1 MREKFSSSLQT
12 SSVRDLPGKSRRKG
26 WLTALA
32 ILGVAATPLCVA
44 ATTGTFQLEEASIDN
59 IHSAI
64 KSGQLTC
71 QGLVQAYLDRVKA
84 YNGVCTKLVTAKG
97 ESVPAALGP
106 VRAGARLR
114 FPTKTTA
121 AATFLPDL
129 EQYTGLPLEFGRME
143 ATASDP
149 SVKQQYG
156 MVAGVPNAA
165 QLSAFETLNIRG
177 ERSVTC
183 KGKFDAPP
191 GTPLPSGAPAACEK
205 FRQQPD
211 ALELAAKLDAQYGSN
226 PDLQK
231 LPMYC
236 TVITVKNWYDVLD
249 MRSTGGNDV
258 NYAKDFAP
266 WDMTI
271 VSQLRAKGAIISG
284 ITIASEPSF
293 RGEEPTKP
301 STVFVGGN
309 NVRSTWGGTTC
320 NAYDTERS
328 PGGSSGGAGASVA
341 ANMATCSI
349 CETTGGS
356 CRIPAN
362 ANAVASFVTT
372 KGMLSE
378 FGSATADFI
387 NHRPGVLCRT
397 LGDAAR
403 VIDAMKD
410 PTEGYF
416 DSRDFL
422 TALPRALSAKESF
435 ASSIVTDEKVKSND
449 KPLRGLRIG
458 IVREYMVK
466 HTPNDAATSDKID
479 AEFKTVL
486 RDRLGAELVESVD
499 PLYADD
505 PNVPNMEYT
514 FADAFSEVL
523 PISAPEYFFQKT
535 SDGQLEF
542 AVPGYDVT
550 SRDYLVKLSLHQAP
564 LSPKLNM
571 RRIYGELDDGGRNDF
586 MISRYLTARGDPRVG
601 DVAAYAANSKWRS
614 GAQAVGA
621 QNIAALNR
629 QDTRA
634 TKGVDRVKMHTLFRY
649 AILKVMRENHI
660 DVFVHPNMTI
670 PMGRIGWAQEP
681 DTGGRRPNGFAITDL
696 LGVPEIIVPAG
707 FNDVVYEPRFVLSD
721 DKKSYVQT
729 PGTVLSKLPVP
740 LPISIQYWA
749 GPGDEPV
756 MLKVASAYEAATHH
770 RKPPAAFPVLKEK
783 ANLLSGAS
791 GSVAAPA
798 GLTAR

>member
-1 MREKFSSSLQT
+1 MRETCSSWVLN
-12 SSVRDLPGKSRRKG
+12 VGARHLMFA
-26 WLTALA
+26 ALA
-32 ILGVAATPLCVA
+32 ALGWGTVAPGVASA
-44 ATTGTFQLEEASIDN
+44 AGKFKLEEATIED
-59 IHSAI
+59 IHGAI
-64 KSGQLTC
+64 KNGQITC
-71 QGLVQAYLDRVKA
+71 KGLVQAYMDRVKA

-97 ESVPAALGP
+97 ETIPAAMGT
-106 VRAGARLR
+106 VRAGASLR
-114 FPTKTTA
+114 FPTRTTPGSSL
-121 AATFLPDL
+121 LPNLD
-129 EQYTGLPLEFGRME
+129 QYVGLPLEFGRME

-149 SVKQQYG
+149 NVKQQYG
-156 MVAGVPNAA
+156 MVAGVPNAG

-191 GTPLPSGAPAACEK
+191 GTPLPAGAPAACEQ
-205 FRQQPD
+205 FRQHPD
-211 ALELAAKLDAQYGSN
+211 ALELAAQLDAQYGSK
-226 PDLQK
+226 PDLER

-236 TVITVKNWYDVLD
+236 TVITVKNWYDVND

-258 NYAKDFAP
+258 NYATDFAP

-293 RGEEPTKP
+293 RDDEPAKP
-301 STVFVGGN
+301 KTSFVGGS
-309 NVRSTWGGTTC
+309 NVRSSWGGTTC
-320 NAYDTERS
+320 NPYDTERS

-372 KGMLSE
+372 KGLTSE

-397 LGDAAR
+397 IGDAAR

-410 PTEGYF
+410 PKDGYF

-422 TALPRALSAKESF
+422 TALPRALSAREPYT
-435 ASSIVTDEKVKSND
+435 SSIVSDTGVSD
-449 KPLRGLRIG
+449 KPLKGLRIG

-466 HTPNDAATSDKID
+466 HTPNDAATSDQID
-479 AEFKTVL
+479 QEFKTIL

-499 PLYADD
+499 PQYPDD
-505 PNVPNMEYT
+505 PGVPNMKYT

-535 SDGQLEF
+535 SDGKLEF
-542 AVPGYDVT
+542 EVPGYDVT
-550 SRDYLVKLSLHQAP
+550 SRDYLVKLSLRQAP
-564 LSPKLNM
+564 LSAKLNM
-571 RRIYGELDDGGRNDF
+571 RRIFTGLDDGGRDDF
-586 MISRYLTARGDPRVG
+586 MIARYLTARGDKRVT
-601 DVAAYAANSKWRS
+601 DTAAYAANSKWRS
-614 GAQAVGA
+614 EVQAVGV
-621 QNIAALNR
+621 QNVATINL
-629 QDTRA
+629 QDTRT
-634 TKGVDRVKMHTLFRY
+634 TKGIDRVKMHTLFRY
-649 AILKVMRENHI
+649 AVMKVMRENHI
-660 DVFVHPNMTI
+660 DVFVHPNLTI
-670 PMGRIGWAQEP
+670 PMGKIGSAQEP
-681 DTGGRRPNGFAITDL
+681 DTAGRRANGFAITDL

-707 FNDVVYEPRFVLSD
+707 FNDVVYEPTFALGD

-729 PGTVLSKLPVP
+729 PGKAPSKLSNP
-740 LPISIQYWA
+740 LPISIEYWA

-770 RKPPAAFPVLKEK
+770 RKPPAAFPALK
-783 ANLLSGAS
+783 G
-791 GSVAAPA
+791 GM
-798 GLTAR
+798 

>member
-1 MREKFSSSLQT
+1 MRETCST
-12 SSVRDLPGKSRRKG
+12 SILNVGTRR
-26 WLTALA
+26 LMFAALA
-32 ILGVAATPLCVA
+32 ALGWGVVVPRAASA
-44 ATTGTFQLEEASIDN
+44 ADQFKLEEATIED
-59 IHSAI
+59 IHGGI
-64 KSGQLTC
+64 KNGQITC
-71 QGLVQAYLDRVKA
+71 KGLVQAYMDRVKA
-84 YNGVCTKLVTAKG
+84 YDGVCTKLVTAKG
-97 ESVPAALGP
+97 ESIPAAKGMM
-106 VRAGARLR
+106 RAGAPLQ
-114 FPTKTTA
+114 FPTKTMA
-121 AATFLPDL
+121 ASSLLPNL
-129 EQYTGLPLEFGRME
+129 QQYAGLPLEFGRME

-156 MVAGVPNAA
+156 MVAGFPNAGR
-165 QLSAFETLNIRG
+165 LNAFETLNIRG

-191 GTPLPSGAPAACEK
+191 GTPLPAGAPTACEQ

-211 ALELAAKLDAQYGSN
+211 ALELAAKLDAEYGSK
-226 PDLQK
+226 PDLDK

-236 TVITVKNWYDVLD
+236 TVITVKNWYDVND

-258 NYAKDFAP
+258 NYATDFAP

-293 RGEEPTKP
+293 RGEEPAKSKT
-301 STVFVGGN
+301 SFVGGS
-309 NVRSTWGGTTC
+309 NVRSSWGGTTC
-320 NAYDTERS
+320 NPYDTERS

-372 KGMLSE
+372 KGLNSE

-410 PTEGYF
+410 PKEGYF
-416 DSRDFL
+416 DTRDFL
-422 TALPRALSAKESF
+422 TALPRALSPTEPY
-435 ASSIVTDEKVKSND
+435 ASSIVSDKSVGD
-449 KPLRGLRIG
+449 KPLKGLRIG

-466 HTPNDAATSDKID
+466 HTPNDAATSDQID
-479 AEFKTVL
+479 QELKTIL

-499 PLYADD
+499 PQYPDD
-505 PNVPNMEYT
+505 PGVPNMKYT

-523 PISAPEYFFQKT
+523 PISAPEYFFQKA
-535 SDGQLEF
+535 SDGKLEF
-542 AVPGYDVT
+542 EVPGYDVT
-550 SRDYLVKLSLHQAP
+550 SRDYLVKLSLRQVP

-571 RRIYGELDDGGRNDF
+571 RRIFTGLDDGGRNDF
-586 MISRYLTARGDPRVG
+586 MIARYLTARADGRVT
-601 DVAAYAANSKWRS
+601 DAAAYAANSKWRS
-614 GAQAVGA
+614 EVQSVGI
-621 QNIAALNR
+621 QNVATINL

-634 TKGVDRVKMHTLFRY
+634 TKGIDRVKMHTVFRY
-649 AILKVMRENHI
+649 AVMKVMRENHI
-660 DVFVHPNMTI
+660 DVFVHPNLTI
-670 PMGRIGWAQEP
+670 PMGKIGSAQEP
-681 DTGGRRPNGFAITDL
+681 DVAGRRSNGFAITDL

-707 FNDVVYEPRFVLSD
+707 FSDVVYEPTFVLGD

-729 PGTVLSKLPVP
+729 SGKAPSKLSNP

-770 RKPPAAFPVLKEK
+770 RKPPAAFPALK
-783 ANLLSGAS
+783 G
-791 GSVAAPA
+791 GM
-798 GLTAR
+798 

>member
-1 MREKFSSSLQT
+1 MFA
-12 SSVRDLPGKSRRKG
+12 
-26 WLTALA
+26 ALA
-32 ILGVAATPLCVA
+32 TAGFTAMTPGVASA
-44 ATTGTFQLEEASIDN
+44 AGKFQLEEATIAD
-59 IHSAI
+59 IHGAI
-64 KSGQLTC
+64 RSGQVTC
-71 QGLVQAYLDRVKA
+71 KGVVQAYLDRVRA
-84 YNGVCTKLVTAKG
+84 YNGVCTKLVTSKG
-97 ESVPAALGP
+97 ESIPAATGTM
-106 VRAGARLR
+106 RAGAPLR

-121 AATFLPDL
+121 AATLLPDL
-129 EQYTGLPLEFGRME
+129 DQYAGLPLEFGRME

-149 SVKQQYG
+149 TVKQQYG
-156 MVAGVPNAA
+156 MVAGIPNGS
-165 QLSAFETLNIRG
+165 QLNAFETLNIRG

-191 GTPLPSGAPAACEK
+191 GTPLPAGAPAACEK

-226 PDLQK
+226 PDLEK

-236 TVITVKNWYDVLD
+236 TVITVKNWYDVSD

-258 NYAKDFAP
+258 NYATDFAP

-284 ITIASEPSF
+284 ITVASEPSF

-301 STVFVGGN
+301 KTAFVGGN
-309 NVRSTWGGTTC
+309 NVRSTWGGTAC
-320 NAYDTERS
+320 NAYDPERS

-362 ANAVASFVTT
+362 ANAVASFVAT
-372 KGMLSE
+372 KGMTSE

-410 PTEGYF
+410 PRDGYF

-422 TALPRALSAKESF
+422 TALPRALSATAPY
-435 ASSIVTDEKVKSND
+435 ASNIVSDASLKIGD
-449 KPLRGLRIG
+449 KPLKGLRIG
-458 IVREYMVK
+458 IVREYMVR
-466 HTPNDAATSDKID
+466 HSANDAAISDQID
-479 AEFKTVL
+479 QEFKTIL
-486 RDRLGAELVESVD
+486 RDRLGAELVESID
-499 PLYADD
+499 PQYADD
-505 PNVPNMEYT
+505 PQVPNMKYT
-514 FADAFSEVL
+514 FADAFAEVL

-535 SDGQLEF
+535 KDGELEF

-550 SRDYLVKLSLHQAP
+550 SRDYLVKLSLHRAP

-571 RRIYGELDDGGRNDF
+571 RRIFGEIDDGGRNDF
-586 MISRYLTARGDPRVG
+586 MIARYLAARGDQRVTDAVG
-601 DVAAYAANSKWRS
+601 YATNSKWRS
-614 GAQAVGA
+614 EGQAVGV
-621 QNIAALNR
+621 QNIAAINL

-634 TKGVDRVKMHTLFRY
+634 TKGIDRVKMHTLFRY

-670 PMGRIGWAQEP
+670 PMGKIGWAQEP
-681 DTGGRRPNGFAITDL
+681 DAGGRRPNGFAITDL

-707 FNDVVYEPRFVLSD
+707 FNDVVYEPGFVLSD
-721 DKKSYVQT
+721 DRKSYVQT
-729 PGTVLSKLPVP
+729 PGTTASKLSTP
-740 LPISIQYWA
+740 LPISIEYWA

-756 MLKVASAYEAATHH
+756 MVKVASAYESATHH
-770 RKPPAAFPVLKEK
+770 RKPPKAFPS
-783 ANLLSGAS
+783 LSG
-791 GSVAAPA
+791 GHE
-798 GLTAR
+798 

>member
-1 MREKFSSSLQT
+1 MRETCSSW
-12 SSVRDLPGKSRRKG
+12 VINVGARRLMFAAVAALG
-26 WLTALA
+26 WGTVAP
-32 ILGVAATPLCVA
+32 GVASA
-44 ATTGTFQLEEASIDN
+44 AGKFKLEEATIED
-59 IHSAI
+59 IHGAI
-64 KSGQLTC
+64 KNGQITC
-71 QGLVQAYLDRVKA
+71 KGLVQAYMDRVKA

-97 ESVPAALGP
+97 ESIPAAMGT
-106 VRAGARLR
+106 VRAGASLR
-114 FPTKTTA
+114 FPTRTTPGSSL
-121 AATFLPDL
+121 LPNLD
-129 EQYTGLPLEFGRME
+129 QYVGLPLEFGRME

-149 SVKQQYG
+149 NVKQQYG
-156 MVAGVPNAA
+156 MVAGVPNAG

-191 GTPLPSGAPAACEK
+191 GTPLPAGAPAACEQ
-205 FRQQPD
+205 FRQHPD
-211 ALELAAKLDAQYGSN
+211 ALELATQLDAQYGSK
-226 PDLQK
+226 PDLER

-236 TVITVKNWYDVLD
+236 TVITVKNWYDVND

-258 NYAKDFAP
+258 NYATDFAP

-293 RGEEPTKP
+293 RDDEPAKP
-301 STVFVGGN
+301 KTSFVGGS
-309 NVRSTWGGTTC
+309 NVRSSWGGTTC
-320 NAYDTERS
+320 NPYDTERS

-372 KGMLSE
+372 KGLTSE

-397 LGDAAR
+397 IGDAAR

-410 PTEGYF
+410 PKDGYF

-422 TALPRALSAKESF
+422 TALPRALSAREPY
-435 ASSIVTDEKVKSND
+435 ASSIVSDTGVSD
-449 KPLRGLRIG
+449 KPLKGLRIG

-466 HTPNDAATSDKID
+466 HTPNDAATSDQID
-479 AEFKTVL
+479 QEFKTIL

-499 PLYADD
+499 PQYPDD
-505 PNVPNMEYT
+505 PDVANMRYT

-535 SDGQLEF
+535 SDGKLEF
-542 AVPGYDVT
+542 EVPGYDVT
-550 SRDYLVKLSLHQAP
+550 SRDYLVKLSLRQAP
-564 LSPKLNM
+564 LSAKLNM
-571 RRIYGELDDGGRNDF
+571 RRIFTGLDDGGRDDF
-586 MISRYLTARGDPRVG
+586 MIARYLTARGDKRVA
-601 DVAAYAANSKWRS
+601 DTAAYAANSKWRS
-614 GAQAVGA
+614 EAQAVGV
-621 QNIAALNR
+621 QNVATINL
-629 QDTRA
+629 QDTRT
-634 TKGVDRVKMHTLFRY
+634 TKGIDRVKMHTLFRY
-649 AILKVMRENHI
+649 AIMKVMRENHI
-660 DVFVHPNMTI
+660 DVFVHPNLTI
-670 PMGRIGWAQEP
+670 PMGKIGSAQEP
-681 DTGGRRPNGFAITDL
+681 DAAGRRANGFAITDV

-707 FNDVVYEPRFVLSD
+707 FNDVIYEPAFVLSD
-721 DKKSYVQT
+721 DKKSYVQAAGKS
-729 PGTVLSKLPVP
+729 PSKLSNP
-740 LPISIQYWA
+740 LPISIEYWA

-770 RKPPAAFPVLKEK
+770 RKPPAAFPALK
-783 ANLLSGAS
+783 G
-791 GSVAAPA
+791 GM
-798 GLTAR
+798 

>member
-1 MREKFSSSLQT
+1 MRETCSSW
-12 SSVRDLPGKSRRKG
+12 VINVGARRLMFAAVAALG
-26 WLTALA
+26 WGTVAP
-32 ILGVAATPLCVA
+32 GVASA
-44 ATTGTFQLEEASIDN
+44 AGKFKLEEATIED
-59 IHSAI
+59 IHGAI
-64 KSGQLTC
+64 KNGQITC
-71 QGLVQAYLDRVKA
+71 KGLVQAYMDRVKA

-97 ESVPAALGP
+97 ESIPAAMGT
-106 VRAGARLR
+106 VRAGASLR
-114 FPTKTTA
+114 FPTRTTPGSSL
-121 AATFLPDL
+121 LPNLD
-129 EQYTGLPLEFGRME
+129 QYVGLPLEFGRME

-149 SVKQQYG
+149 NVKQQYG
-156 MVAGVPNAA
+156 MVAGVPNAG

-191 GTPLPSGAPAACEK
+191 GTPLPAGAPAACEQ
-205 FRQQPD
+205 FRQHPD
-211 ALELAAKLDAQYGSN
+211 ALELATQLDAQYGSK
-226 PDLQK
+226 PDLER

-236 TVITVKNWYDVLD
+236 TVITVKNWYDVND

-258 NYAKDFAP
+258 NYATDFAP

-293 RGEEPTKP
+293 RDDEPAKP
-301 STVFVGGN
+301 KTSFVGGS
-309 NVRSTWGGTTC
+309 NVRSSWGGTTC
-320 NAYDTERS
+320 NPYDTERS

-372 KGMLSE
+372 KGLTSE

-397 LGDAAR
+397 IGDAAR

-410 PTEGYF
+410 PKDGYF

-422 TALPRALSAKESF
+422 TALPRALSAREPY
-435 ASSIVTDEKVKSND
+435 ASSIVSDTGVSD
-449 KPLRGLRIG
+449 KPLKGLRIG

-466 HTPNDAATSDKID
+466 HTPNDAATSDQID
-479 AEFKTVL
+479 QEFKTIL

-499 PLYADD
+499 PQYPDD
-505 PNVPNMEYT
+505 PDVANMRYT

-535 SDGQLEF
+535 SDGKLEF
-542 AVPGYDVT
+542 EVPGYDVT
-550 SRDYLVKLSLHQAP
+550 SRDYLVKLSLRQAP
-564 LSPKLNM
+564 LSAKLNM
-571 RRIYGELDDGGRNDF
+571 RRIFTGLDDGGRDDF
-586 MISRYLTARGDPRVG
+586 MIARYLTARGDQRVA
-601 DVAAYAANSKWRS
+601 DTAAYAANSKWRS
-614 GAQAVGA
+614 EAQAVGV
-621 QNIAALNR
+621 QNVATINL
-629 QDTRA
+629 QDTRT
-634 TKGVDRVKMHTLFRY
+634 TKGIDRVKMHTLFRY
-649 AILKVMRENHI
+649 AIMKVMRENHI
-660 DVFVHPNMTI
+660 DVFVHPNLTI
-670 PMGRIGWAQEP
+670 PMGKIGSAQEP
-681 DTGGRRPNGFAITDL
+681 DAAGRRANGFAITDV

-707 FNDVVYEPRFVLSD
+707 FNDVIYEPAFVLSD
-721 DKKSYVQT
+721 DKKSYVQAAGKS
-729 PGTVLSKLPVP
+729 PSKLSNP
-740 LPISIQYWA
+740 LPISIEYWA

-770 RKPPAAFPVLKEK
+770 RKPPAAFPALK
-783 ANLLSGAS
+783 G
-791 GSVAAPA
+791 GM
-798 GLTAR
+798 

>member
-1 MREKFSSSLQT
+1 MRETCSSW
-12 SSVRDLPGKSRRKG
+12 VINVGARRLMFAAVAALG
-26 WLTALA
+26 WGTVAP
-32 ILGVAATPLCVA
+32 GVASA
-44 ATTGTFQLEEASIDN
+44 AGKFKLEEATIED
-59 IHSAI
+59 IHGAI
-64 KSGQLTC
+64 KNGQITC
-71 QGLVQAYLDRVKA
+71 KGLVQAYMDRVKA

-97 ESVPAALGP
+97 ESIPAAMGT
-106 VRAGARLR
+106 VRAGASLR
-114 FPTKTTA
+114 FPTRTTPGSSL
-121 AATFLPDL
+121 LPNLD
-129 EQYTGLPLEFGRME
+129 QYVGLPLEFGRME

-149 SVKQQYG
+149 NVKQQYG
-156 MVAGVPNAA
+156 MVAGVPNAG

-191 GTPLPSGAPAACEK
+191 GTPLPAGAPAACEQ
-205 FRQQPD
+205 FRQHPD
-211 ALELAAKLDAQYGSN
+211 ALELATQLDAQYGSK
-226 PDLQK
+226 PDLER

-236 TVITVKNWYDVLD
+236 TVITVKNWYDVND

-258 NYAKDFAP
+258 NYATDFAP

-293 RGEEPTKP
+293 RDDEPAKP
-301 STVFVGGN
+301 KTSFVGGS
-309 NVRSTWGGTTC
+309 NVRSSWGGTTC
-320 NAYDTERS
+320 NPYDTERS

-372 KGMLSE
+372 KGLTSE

-397 LGDAAR
+397 IGDAAR

-410 PTEGYF
+410 PKDGYF

-422 TALPRALSAKESF
+422 TALPRALSAREPY
-435 ASSIVTDEKVKSND
+435 ASSIVSDTGVSD
-449 KPLRGLRIG
+449 KPLKGLRIG

-466 HTPNDAATSDKID
+466 HTPNDAATSDQID
-479 AEFKTVL
+479 QEFKTIL

-499 PLYADD
+499 PQYPDD
-505 PNVPNMEYT
+505 PDVANMRYT

-535 SDGQLEF
+535 SDGKLEF
-542 AVPGYDVT
+542 EVPGYDVT
-550 SRDYLVKLSLHQAP
+550 SRDYLVKLSLRQAP
-564 LSPKLNM
+564 LSAKLNM
-571 RRIYGELDDGGRNDF
+571 RRIFTGLDDGGRDDF
-586 MISRYLTARGDPRVG
+586 MIARYLTARGDKRVA
-601 DVAAYAANSKWRS
+601 DTAAYAANSKWRS
-614 GAQAVGA
+614 EAQAVGV
-621 QNIAALNR
+621 QNVATINL
-629 QDTRA
+629 QDTRT
-634 TKGVDRVKMHTLFRY
+634 TKGIDRVKMHTLFRY
-649 AILKVMRENHI
+649 AIMKVMRENHI
-660 DVFVHPNMTI
+660 DVFVHPNLTI
-670 PMGRIGWAQEP
+670 PMGKIGSAQEP
-681 DTGGRRPNGFAITDL
+681 DAAGRRANGFAITDV

-707 FNDVVYEPRFVLSD
+707 FNDVIYEPAFVLGD

-729 PGTVLSKLPVP
+729 AGKSPSKLSNP
-740 LPISIQYWA
+740 LPISIEYWA

-770 RKPPAAFPVLKEK
+770 RKPPAAFPALK
-783 ANLLSGAS
+783 G
-791 GSVAAPA
+791 GM
-798 GLTAR
+798 

>member
-1 MREKFSSSLQT
+1 MRDT
-12 SSVRDLPGKSRRKG
+12 SGSWPIGTHARGL
-26 WLTALA
+26 ALA
-32 ILGVAATPLCVA
+32 TFATMVLGAAAPSA
-44 ATTGTFQLEEASIDN
+44 ASAADKFQLEEATIESIHD
-59 IHSAI
+59 AI
-64 KSGQLTC
+64 KSGQVTC
-71 QGLVQAYLDRVKA
+71 KGLVQAYMDQVKA
-84 YNGVCTKLVTAKG
+84 YEGTCTNLVTSKG
-97 ESVPAALGP
+97 GSIPAATGTI
-106 VRAGARLR
+106 RAGAPLR

-129 EQYTGLPLEFGRME
+129 DQYAGPPLEFGRME

-149 SVKQQYG
+149 GVKQQFG
-156 MVAGVPNAA
+156 MVAGVPNAGR
-165 QLSAFETLNIRG
+165 LNAFETLNIRG

-191 GTPLPSGAPAACEK
+191 GTPLPAGAPAVCEQ
-205 FRQQPD
+205 FRQHPD

-226 PDLQK
+226 PDLEK

-236 TVITVKNWYDVLD
+236 TVITVKNWYDVND

-258 NYAKDFAP
+258 AYAQDFAP

-293 RGEEPTKP
+293 RVDAPAKAKTA
-301 STVFVGGN
+301 FVGGS
-309 NVRSTWGGTTC
+309 NVRSSWGGTTC
-320 NAYDTERS
+320 NPYDTERS
-328 PGGSSGGAGASVA
+328 PGGSSGGAGASIA

-372 KGMLSE
+372 KGLTSE

-410 PTEGYF
+410 PKEGYF

-422 TALPRALSAKESF
+422 TALPRALSADAPF
-435 ASSIVTDEKVKSND
+435 ASSIVSDTDVNQ
-449 KPLRGLRIG
+449 KPLKGLRIG

-466 HTPNDAATSDKID
+466 HSPNDAATVDRVD
-479 AEFKTVL
+479 RELKTIL

-499 PLYADD
+499 PQYPDD
-505 PNVPNMEYT
+505 PGVPNMKYT

-523 PISAPEYFFQKT
+523 PISAPEYFFRKD
-535 SDGQLEF
+535 SDGALEF

-550 SRDYLVKLSLHQAP
+550 SRDYLVKLSLLRAP

-571 RRIYGELDDGGRNDF
+571 RSILSGLDDGGRNDF
-586 MISRYLTARGDPRVG
+586 MIARYLTSRGDQRIP

-614 GAQAVGA
+614 EVQSVGI
-621 QNIAALNR
+621 QNVASVNL

-634 TKGVDRVKMHTLFRY
+634 LKGPDRVKMHTVFRY

-660 DVFVHPNMTI
+660 DVFVHPNLTI
-670 PMGRIGWAQEP
+670 PMGRIGDAQEP
-681 DTGGRRPNGFAITDL
+681 DADGRRANGFAITDL
-696 LGVPEIIVPAG
+696 LGVPEVIVPAG
-707 FNDVVYEPRFVLSD
+707 FNDVVYEPAFVLSD
-721 DKKSYVQT
+721 DKKSYVQK
-729 PGTVLSKLPVP
+729 PGTVPAKLKNP
-740 LPISIQYWA
+740 LPISIQFWA

-756 MLKVASAYEAATHH
+756 TLKVASAYEAATHH
-770 RKPPAAFPVLKEK
+770 RKPPPAFRVLHGKSKGE
-783 ANLLSGAS
+783 
-791 GSVAAPA
+791 P
-798 GLTAR
+798 